1 MPDRLSEVVN
11 AILVFNLFL
20 TQLLLFFW
28 IIIQSGRDI
37 LFKKTFLV
45 REPFTTSFTK
55 MGILRWAA
63 AAIAIYAVYS
73 AVIVAGGESV
83 QLPSSHPFSF
93 LSFSFSF
100 PFLFFSF

>member
-1 MPDRLSEVVN
+1 MSDRLSEVAN
-11 AILVFNLFL
+11 AILVNLFL
-20 TQLLLFFW
+20 TQLLLFFCIYNPKW
-28 IIIQSGRDI
+28 KRHLVQED
-37 LFKKTFLV
+37 FLV

-93 LSFSFSF
+93 LFFSFSF